1 MNQLITQEW
10 NNMKKI
16 LLLALS
22 ILLLSSC
29 ETKKKDAYEVKTDLN
44 EYLNINGCKYYKI
57 KVGKHDVYQYKFDTY
72 AGNGSDIIHFT
83 DMCDYC
89 KNSNDKKE
97 KSDETYF

>member
-1 MNQLITQEW
+1 
-10 NNMKKI
+10 MKKI

-29 ETKKKDAYEVKTDLN
+29 ETKKKDAYEVKTNLN
-44 EYLNINGCKYYKI
+44 EYLSINGCEYYKI
-57 KVGKHDVYQYKFDTY
+57 KIGNHDAYQYKFSTY
-72 AGNGSDIIHFT
+72 TGSGSDIIHFS

-97 KSDETYF
+97 KNDEEIF